1 MKMLKNRI
9 IPFLLFDKHGDC
21 VNTTQFQN
29 RNYIGDILNNIR
41 IFNEKNVDELAIFDL
56 DASDIHSKI
65 NYNLLEKIAS
75 ISRMPLTYGGGIKDI
90 SEMNQIIKLGIE
102 KVCINT
108 SSLVDKDII
117 TKAAKKLGSQSISV
131 CINYRKIGNEYFIV
145 ENNGIV
151 VDQKIEDYLEQIQ
164 KKGVGEI
171 ILNSFN
177 DDGKMQGYDLDFVK
191 NVSQFISRPFINVG
205 GCSSLD
211 DIKELFKVSPYVAAG
226 CSSLFVYKGIYK
238 AVLINYPSD
247 RQKEKLYN
255 NQNYI

>member
-1 MKMLKNRI
+1 MLKNRI

-21 VNTTQFQN
+21 VKTTQFQD

-56 DASDIHSKI
+56 DASDINSQI

-75 ISRMPLTYGGGIKDI
+75 ISRMPLTYGGGIKDLNAM
-90 SEMNQIIKLGIE
+90 SQIIKLGIE

-117 TKAAKKLGSQSISV
+117 SKASKKLGSQSISV
-131 CINYRKIGNEYFIV
+131 CINYKKIDNEYFIV
-145 ENNGIV
+145 KNNGNII
-151 VDQKIEDYLEQIQ
+151 DQKIEDYLEQVQ

-177 DDGKMQGYDLDFVK
+177 DDGKMQGYDLNFIK
-191 NVSQFISRPFINVG
+191 YVSQFISRPFINVG
-205 GCSSLD
+205 GCSNLD
-211 DIKELFKVSPYVAAG
+211 DIKKLFKTSPHVAAG

-247 RQKEKLYN
+247 KQKEKLYN

>member
-21 VNTTQFQN
+21 VKTTKFQD

-56 DASDIHSKI
+56 DASDIHSGI

-90 SEMNQIIKLGIE
+90 NAMSKIIKLGIE

-117 TKAAKKLGSQSISV
+117 SKASKKLGSQSISV
-131 CINYRKIGNEYFIV
+131 CINYKKIGNEYFIV
-145 ENNGIV
+145 ENNGNIIG
-151 VDQKIEDYLEQIQ
+151 QKIEDYLKQIQ

-177 DDGKMQGYDLDFVK
+177 DDGKMQGYDLNFVK
-191 NVSQFISRPFINVG
+191 NISKFISTPFINVG
-205 GCSSLD
+205 GCSNLD
-211 DIKELFKVSPYVAAG
+211 DIKKLFKASPYAAAG
-226 CSSLFVYKGIYK
+226 CSSLFIYKGIYK

-247 RQKEKLYN
+247 KQKEKLYN

>member
-1 MKMLKNRI
+1 MLKNRI
-9 IPFLLFDKHGDC
+9 IPFLLFDKNGDC
-21 VNTTQFQN
+21 MKTTQFQN

-56 DASDIHSKI
+56 DAANINSRI

-90 SEMNQIIKLGIE
+90 DSMNQIIKLGIE

-108 SSLVDKDII
+108 SSLADKDII
-117 TKAAKKLGSQSISV
+117 SKAAQKIGSQSISV
-131 CINYRKIGNEYFIV
+131 CINYKKISNKYFIV
-145 ENNGIV
+145 ENNGII
-151 VDQKIEDYLEQIQ
+151 VDQKIEDYLDQIQ

-177 DDGKMQGYDLDFVK
+177 DDGKMQGYDLNFVK
-191 NVSQFISRPFINVG
+191 YISQFISRPFINVG
-205 GCSSLD
+205 GCSNLN
-211 DIKELFKVSPYVAAG
+211 DIRKLFEASPYVAAG

-238 AVLINYPSD
+238 AVLISYPSD
-247 RQKEKLYN
+247 KQKEELYY
-255 NQNYI
+255 NQN

>member
-9 IPFLLFDKHGDC
+9 IPFLLFDKNGDC
-21 VNTTQFQN
+21 VKTTQFQN

-56 DASDIHSKI
+56 DAANIHSRI

-90 SEMNQIIKLGIE
+90 DSMNQIIKLGIE
-102 KVCINT
+102 KVCINS
-108 SSLVDKDII
+108 SSLDDKDII
-117 TKAAKKLGSQSISV
+117 SKAAKKIGSQSISV
-131 CINYRKIGNEYFIV
+131 CINYKKIGNKYFIV
-145 ENNGIV
+145 ENNGVI
-151 VDQKIEDYLEQIQ
+151 VDQKIEDYLSQIQ
-164 KKGVGEI
+164 KNGVGEI

-177 DDGKMQGYDLDFVK
+177 DDGKMQGYDLNFVK
-191 NVSQFISRPFINVG
+191 NISQFISRPFINVG
-205 GCSSLD
+205 GCSNLD
-211 DIKELFKVSPYVAAG
+211 DIKKLFEVSPYVAAG

-247 RQKEKLYN
+247 KQKEELYY
-255 NQNYI
+255 NQN